1 MARREIVTGEN
12 SLSQPLRETDEE
24 VEEVVVSFTSSVM
37 TTTGQRSNLSD
48 GSMVSL
54 GAMNEGDMIIIS
66 TSSTVTSISCQDIN
80 GEGTFINSQ
89 SDWAL
94 SFSANQSGEKCLGL
108 IVNGDEEIGFI
119 LTWNYIETIVED
131 DDDDDERAG
140 EERDSPKSRDGDGME
155 TVATVI
161 LTIVILALIV
171 YLLVMM
177 RTPEYSEEEE

>member
-1 MARREIVTGEN
+1 MATNQI
-12 SLSQPLRETDEE
+12 LTDEE

-37 TTTGQRSNLSD
+37 TTTGQRANLSD

-66 TSSTVTSISCQDIN
+66 TSSTVTNISCQDIN
-80 GEGTFINSQ
+80 GEGTSINSQ

-140 EERDSPKSRDGDGME
+140 EERDDKDERDSPKSRDGDGME